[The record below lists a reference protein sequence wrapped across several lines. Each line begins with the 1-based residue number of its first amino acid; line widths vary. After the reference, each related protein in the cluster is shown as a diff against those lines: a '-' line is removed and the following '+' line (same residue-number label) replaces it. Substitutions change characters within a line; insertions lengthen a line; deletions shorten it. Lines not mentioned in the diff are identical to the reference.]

1 MALTLISFYGGDK
14 KSMKMANHEHDHSAL
29 FIQTVGFR
37 YYNHENTALK
47 LIYCEME

>member
-1 MALTLISFYGGDK
+1 MAITLISFYGGDK
-14 KSMKMANHEHDHSAL
+14 KSMKMAI
-29 FIQTVGFR
+29 IQTVGFR